1 MEAIINACHKFPI
14 NDYERSNLIFTFRA
28 MAMFNE
34 KGHKKNQKLILS
46 LMQKNRDL
54 KLIEN
59 RPLSVLGI
67 PKKNNI
73 FDFDMSPTATYM
85 STMFQIFAVLV
96 ESKNLVNIG
105 KLSNIYTYS
114 YLLNALRE
122 SSFWQMRWSIRS
134 YINRLYYLV
143 QDSDVFIFEEFV
155 RNEFAIIAQEL
166 VELVEIYT
174 KPHEDIEIANSIRFK
189 YDGSHIYLQLL
200 EILTSLDTV
209 LERPLFH
216 AILMK
221 ELSKREK
228 KNDLELHK
236 HIVKIANNLG
246 FILKNRYTTEA
257 RNKMTGNYIKNVLEV
272 LKRFMM
278 QFSLGFL
285 EDTCNNQV
293 LEEESPEDMGEVDT
307 NKKYVYDYG
316 KTFFKNLYEMLVM
329 VNAKKKKERLIKEFQ
344 ERKNN
349 ADASIDGR
357 KMRFIEMIFSG
368 KLVEGALKTA
378 KMVGA
383 QRAL

>member
-143 QDSDVFIFEEFV
+143 QDSDVFIF
-155 RNEFAIIAQEL
+155 
-166 VELVEIYT
+166 
-174 KPHEDIEIANSIRFK
+174 
-189 YDGSHIYLQLL
+189 
-200 EILTSLDTV
+200 
-209 LERPLFH
+209 
-216 AILMK
+216 
-221 ELSKREK
+221 
-228 KNDLELHK
+228 
-236 HIVKIANNLG
+236 
-246 FILKNRYTTEA
+246 
-257 RNKMTGNYIKNVLEV
+257 
-272 LKRFMM
+272 
-278 QFSLGFL
+278 
-285 EDTCNNQV
+285 
-293 LEEESPEDMGEVDT
+293 
-307 NKKYVYDYG
+307 
-316 KTFFKNLYEMLVM
+316 
-329 VNAKKKKERLIKEFQ
+329 
-344 ERKNN
+344 
-349 ADASIDGR
+349 
-357 KMRFIEMIFSG
+357 
-368 KLVEGALKTA
+368 
-378 KMVGA
+378 
-383 QRAL
+383 